1 MPWIQKLALFNIR
14 YCSLD
19 WEGGCQQ
26 QAAPPAHRCQP
37 PGAQILP
44 PDPASQLKT
53 SVSLSCLSQKPSGGM
68 LWMQLL
74 HDTTFTKGATSHSN
88 WLKQL
93 CSHSSRQYLLH
104 PHCTAANS
112 QDLKPM
118 QKEQQKGNHV
128 YSPPNS

>member
-1 MPWIQKLALFNIR
+1 MPWIQKLSLFNIR

-53 SVSLSCLSQKPSGGM
+53 SALSCSSQKPSGGM
-68 LWMQLL
+68 LGMQLL
-74 HDTTFTKGATSHSN
+74 HDTTFTKGAMSHSN